1 MLDPIN
7 INFFLP
13 FIFALIN
20 CLASLVHLDIL
31 PSVIF
36 SEDCPWPEY
45 SNFKNPIFLGKIKYF
60 FLELINIYK
69 KNKDY

>member
-36 SEDCPWPEY
+36 SEDLPWPEY
-45 SNFKNPIFLGKIKYF
+45 SNFKNPIF
-60 FLELINIYK
+60 FLVQNF
-69 KNKDY
+69 